1 MRGKKNLLVLGALA
15 CGLLITSCGET
26 PTVDEPVYHKL
37 TVEADSGV
45 ESVSI
50 KDGDTVVSD
59 LTRIEE
65 GTELTAVV
73 DLKEDFEISAVT
85 LDGTAVSATG
95 GSYVFD
101 MPSKDATFKVT
112 TKAVT
117 VTPEAATI
125 TVTNDDTKGTYS
137 LTIGD
142 EAVSEGKVNVG
153 DKVKFTVTPNSG
165 FAVSTITLD
174 GTAVTLTDGAYEFT
188 VSKTAHTI
196 AIEYVETT
204 VNVSLSVYNE
214 PSTGFYTGYQ
224 LLSGEKDVTAGG
236 EVELGSELKVV
247 LKAEDQYNNFTED
260 EYRSTRDKVY
270 LHVGDKV
277 YHGDD
282 ECAELS
288 EDFQT
293 LTFTV
298 PAPEAD
304 TELVV
309 AYNSN
314 RAKKDSTTGISVKFA
329 ENENL
334 DVFGYSETDK
344 YESYRFTAVLKRTP
358 GYTVTKVVLNYEDGT
373 SAELTETYMLPSFA
387 NDISTNWGIDGSYI
401 KDNMTISFEGEVK
414 DVFKINYVN
423 GDRVKAD
430 VAFESNKIPGEM
442 VNVYNIK
449 SADPAKSISEIK
461 FTGVECTA
469 TYNSYNDSWS
479 YNFIMPENEVTI
491 EFVFADLLELSYT
504 PNENL
509 ESVVFRSSSNT
520 YDNSNIITHAKAG
533 ATVYAFATAKDG
545 YLLGDA
551 TDNAGNTYQLTNS
564 YGSNFYY
571 MVTVPEDGLVLT
583 ITCGVGYSVTFDSTS
598 ASQVI
603 TNLSSGDL
611 AIPGSTFNFS
621 YRPTSSLYTV
631 KEVYLT
637 NADGD
642 RVDVAITPTSTS
654 GTTTY
659 CSFTM
664 PAYDVVIHYTVE
676 QAATFKSAVNVTVP
690 QGTTLGEV
698 MTNFMLRN
706 SESGVNIYSY
716 TEGMT
721 AEFVEGTSTSLS
733 VQVAHGYEA
742 SASFTYTK
750 DGSAVTEEIKTSY
763 VSGSSYSFTSFIV
776 PANIKSIDVVI
787 TKATPVG
794 VTLTHDDT
802 VTDEELSALE
812 FEYTVNN
819 LAAENLNSVYKYD
832 TIGVVVTT
840 EAESGY
846 AYLVEVTDSEG
857 NPLESRGE
865 DKYYVTGDFTIT
877 VSKVQAFSYSV
888 VYSPDLYISANLSLS
903 NGETLYSDGLIFG
916 SGLTG
921 FVRITYSSVPVDYVV
936 TVAGEEVD
944 TGTILYDPANY
955 GAVGQTNSFEI
966 TGDVVVTFTAHVD
979 EAQ

>member
-37 TVEADSGV
+37 TVETDSGV

-137 LTIGD
+137 LTVGD

-153 DKVKFTVTPNSG
+153 DKVKLTVTPNSG

-270 LHVGDKV
+270 LHIGDKV

-373 SAELTETYMLPSFA
+373 SAELTETYMLPSFT
-387 NDISTNWGIDGSYI
+387 NDISMNWGIDGSYI

-423 GDRVKAD
+423 GDSVKAD

-449 SADPAKSISEIK
+449 SADPTKSISEIK

-469 TYNSYNDSWS
+469 TPSYMGDSWS
-479 YNFIMPENEVTI
+479 YYFVMPENEVTI
-491 EFVFADLLELSYT
+491 EFVFEDLLELSFT
-504 PNENL
+504 PNDNL
-509 ESVVFRSSSNT
+509 ESVVFRSSSSIYNS
-520 YDNSNIITHAKAG
+520 SNIITHAKAG
-533 ATVYAFATAKDG
+533 AMVYAFVTPKDG
-545 YLLGDA
+545 FLLGNA
-551 TDNAGNTYQLTNS
+551 TDNAGNTYQPRHDYGDSS
-564 YGSNFYY
+564 YYQ
-571 MVTVPEDGLVLT
+571 VTVPEDGLVLT
-583 ITCGVGYSVTFDSTS
+583 ISCDVGYSVTVDSASTS
-598 ASQVI
+598 QVS

-611 AIPGSTFNFS
+611 AVPGSTFNFS
-621 YRPTSSLYTV
+621 YRPVSSLYTI

-637 NADGD
+637 NADGE
-642 RVDVAITPTSTS
+642 RVDVAITPTSNS

-676 QAATFKSAVNVTVP
+676 QAATFKTTVNVTVP
-690 QGTTLGEV
+690 EGTTLSEV
-698 MTNFMLRN
+698 MPNFSLRN
-706 SESGVNIYSY
+706 SESGVNLYSY
-716 TEGMT
+716 SEGLT
-721 AEFVEGTSTSLS
+721 VDLVEGTSTSLS
-733 VQVAHGYEA
+733 IQVATGYEA
-742 SASFTYTK
+742 SASYTYTK
-750 DGSAVTEEIKTSY
+750 DGSDAKETIQTSY
-763 VSGSSYSFTSFIV
+763 VSNGSISFNSFMV
-776 PANIKSIDVVI
+776 PANIKSIDITI
-787 TKATPVG
+787 TKADPVK
-794 VTLTHDDT
+794 VTITHDES
-802 VTDEELSALE
+802 VTDEEFNKLE

-819 LAAENLNSVYKYD
+819 LAAENLDSVYKYD
-832 TIGVVVTT
+832 TIVVEVTT
-840 EAESGY
+840 EAGSGY
-846 AYLVEVTDSEG
+846 VYLVEVTDNEG
-857 NPLESRGE
+857 NPLETRGE
-865 DKYYVTGDFTIT
+865 NQYYVTGDFTIT
-877 VSKVQAFSYSV
+877 VTKTQAYSFSV

-903 NGETLYSDGLIFG
+903 NGETLYSDELIFG
-916 SGLTG
+916 NGLTG
-921 FVRITYSSVPVDYVV
+921 FVRVSYSSVSVDYVV
-936 TVAGEEVD
+936 TVGGEEVD
-944 TGTILYDPANY
+944 TGSILYDPANY
-955 GAVGQTNSFEI
+955 VAVGQTNSFEI

>member
-15 CGLLITSCGET
+15 CGLLVTSCGEQV
-26 PTVDEPVYHKL
+26 TVDEPVYHKL
-37 TVEADSGV
+37 IVEADSGV

-65 GTELTAVV
+65 GTELTAVI

-85 LDGTAVSATG
+85 LDGSAVSATG

-101 MPSKDATFKVT
+101 MPTKDATFKVT
-112 TKAVT
+112 TKSVAA
-117 VTPEAATI
+117 EEATI
-125 TVTNDDTKGTYS
+125 TVTNDDTKGTYT
-137 LTIGD
+137 LAVGGT
-142 EAVSEGKVNVG
+142 AVSDGKVSVG
-153 DKVKFTVTPNSG
+153 DTVKLTVTPNSG
-165 FAVSTITLD
+165 FAVSTVTLD
-174 GTAVTLTDGAYEFT
+174 GTAVTLTEGAYEFT
-188 VSKTAHTI
+188 VTKATHAI
-196 AIEYVETT
+196 VIEYVETT

-214 PSTGFYTGYQ
+214 PTTGFYTGYQ
-224 LLSGEKDVTAGG
+224 LLSGEEDITEGG
-236 EVELGSELKVV
+236 EVEVGSDLKVV
-247 LKAEDQYNNFTED
+247 LKAENDYNNFVED

-270 LHVGDKV
+270 LHVGDKI

-288 EDFQT
+288 EDFKT

-304 TELVV
+304 AELVV

-314 RAKKDSTTGISVKFA
+314 RAKKDSTTGVIVKFA

-334 DVFGYSETDK
+334 EVFGYSETDK
-344 YESYRFTAVLKRTP
+344 YESYRFTAVLKRKP
-358 GYTVTKVVLNYEDGT
+358 GYTITKVVLNYEDGT
-373 SAELTETYMLPSFA
+373 SAELTESYMLPSFS
-387 NDISTNWGIDGSYI
+387 NDISKNWGIDGSYI

-414 DVFKINYVN
+414 EVFKISYIN
-423 GDRVKAD
+423 GDNAKAD
-430 VAFESNKIPGEM
+430 VAFDSNKVPGEM
-442 VNVYNIK
+442 VNVYNIR
-449 SADPAKSISEIK
+449 STDSTKSISEIK

-469 TYNSYNDSWS
+469 TYSSYSDTWS
-479 YNFIMPENEVTI
+479 YNFTMPENEVTI
-491 EFVFADLLELSYT
+491 EFVFEDLLELSYT
-504 PNENL
+504 ANENL
-509 ESVVFRSSSNT
+509 ESVVFRSSSNI

-533 ATVYAFATAKDG
+533 ATVYAFAKPKDG
-545 YLLGDA
+545 FLLGSA
-551 TDNAGNTYQLTNS
+551 TDNAGNTYQPRHDYGESS
-564 YGSNFYY
+564 YYQ
-571 MVTVPEDGLVLT
+571 VTVPEDGLVLT
-583 ITCGVGYSVTFDSTS
+583 ISCDVGYSVTVDSTS
-598 ASQVI
+598 TSQVS

-611 AIPGSTFNFS
+611 AVPGSTFNFS
-621 YRPTSSLYTV
+621 YRPTSSLYIV

-637 NADGD
+637 NTDGE

-676 QAATFKSAVNVTVP
+676 QAATFKTAVNVSVP

-706 SESGVNIYSY
+706 SDSGVNLYSY
-716 TEGMT
+716 TEGLT
-721 AEFVEGTSTSLS
+721 VDLVEGTSTSLS
-733 VQVAHGYEA
+733 VQVAHGYEV

-750 DGSAVTEEIKTSY
+750 DGSDVTEEIKTSS
-763 VSGSSYSFTSFIV
+763 VSGGYYSFTSFMV
-776 PANIKSIDVVI
+776 PANIKSIDIVI

-794 VTLTHDDT
+794 VTITHDAT
-802 VTDEELSALE
+802 VTDEEFGALE

-819 LAAENLNSVYKYD
+819 KGAENLNSVYKYD
-832 TIGVVVTT
+832 TIGVVVST
-840 EAESGY
+840 EAENGY
-846 AYLVEVTDSEG
+846 VYLVEVTDSKG
-857 NPLESRGE
+857 NPLETRGE
-865 DKYYVTGDFTIT
+865 NQYYVTGDFTIT
-877 VSKVQAFSYSV
+877 VTKTQAYSFSV

-903 NGETLYSDGLIFG
+903 NGETLYSDELIFG
-916 SGLTG
+916 NGLTG
-921 FVRITYSSVPVDYVV
+921 FVRVSYSSVSVDYVV
-936 TVAGEEVD
+936 TVGGEEVD
-944 TGTILYDPANY
+944 TGSILYDPANY